1 MDVGYGLNKDNFIL
15 KLPAE
20 GYHAYDGKVKVFNE
34 KILTRYF
41 TLIQNSAHFLCLRSA
56 HFYTKNSLS
65 FGQVNTA
72 LVESY

>member
-34 KILTRYF
+34 VT
-41 TLIQNSAHFLCLRSA
+41 
-56 HFYTKNSLS
+56 
-65 FGQVNTA
+65 NTGSGFSP
-72 LVESY
+72 LL